1 MSVDLSL
8 DKNLILPHLK
18 ASTQQEVLSKLA
30 DLLKKQGKVK
40 DGYKEAI
47 IEREGEYP
55 TGLPSTKPRIAI
67 PHANYKLVNDTTL
80 AIATLDEP
88 VTFHNME
95 STSETLDI
103 QIVVMMAIGTPHGQ
117 IEMLQR
123 VVSIIQDE
131 ELRENILAV
140 DTAEEIL
147 DLISPVLFKEEL

>member
-18 ASTQQEVLSKLA
+18 VSTQQEVLIKLA

-47 IEREGEYP
+47 IKREGEYP
-55 TGLPSTKPRIAI
+55 TGLPSTEPSIAI
-67 PHANYKLVNDTTL
+67 PHANYKLVNTTTL
-80 AIATLDEP
+80 AIATLEEP
-88 VTFHNME
+88 VAFHNME
-95 STSETLDI
+95 NINETLDI
-103 QIVVMMAIGTPHGQ
+103 QIVMMMAIGTPHGQ
-117 IEMLQR
+117 VEMLQR

-131 ELRENILAV
+131 KLRNNILAV

-147 DLISPVLFKEEL
+147 NLVSPVLFKENL